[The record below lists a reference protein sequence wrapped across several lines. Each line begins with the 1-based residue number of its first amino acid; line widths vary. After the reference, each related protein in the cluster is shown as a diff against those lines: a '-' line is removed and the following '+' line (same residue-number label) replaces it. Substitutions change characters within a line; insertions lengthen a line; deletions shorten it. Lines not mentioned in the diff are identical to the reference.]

1 MEHKNICHTKDSNL
15 KKFKMTKTFQG
26 KFPLAHRYYFVCLVG
41 LFLIFKVQASVDVQK
56 LPYFLPW
63 KSNKSTSRR
72 RSSTEDK
79 QDVFTKLSAANV
91 KTNWVRLFGARGAY
105 FQMRADIVTHTH
117 TKFCIYRSD
126 VVQFWAVRRQNFF
139 QRVDVLVVDGLKHLG
154 CKGWRVR
161 IPLRKKFFTR

>member
-1 MEHKNICHTKDSNL
+1 
-15 KKFKMTKTFQG
+15 MTKTFQG

-91 KTNWVRLFGARGAY
+91 KTN
-105 FQMRADIVTHTH
+105 
-117 TKFCIYRSD
+117 
-126 VVQFWAVRRQNFF
+126 
-139 QRVDVLVVDGLKHLG
+139 
-154 CKGWRVR
+154 
-161 IPLRKKFFTR
+161 

>member
-1 MEHKNICHTKDSNL
+1 MEHKNICHTNDSNL

-63 KSNKSTSRR
+63 KSNKSTSHR

-79 QDVFTKLSAANV
+79 QRGKCENKLSTSFWCA
-91 KTNWVRLFGARGAY
+91 RCLFSDESGHRN
-105 FQMRADIVTHTH
+105 TH

-154 CKGWRVR
+154 CKR
-161 IPLRKKFFTR
+161 